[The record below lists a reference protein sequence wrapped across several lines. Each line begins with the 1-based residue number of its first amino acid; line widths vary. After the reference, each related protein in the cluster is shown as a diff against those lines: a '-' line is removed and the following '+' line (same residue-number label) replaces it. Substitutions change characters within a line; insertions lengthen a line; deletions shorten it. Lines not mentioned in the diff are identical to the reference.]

1 MTPDKQISKVIL
13 TFASIITVGIAGLMT
28 IEGWSFLDALYMTV
42 ITVSTV
48 GYKEVHDL
56 SVAGQV
62 FIIVF
67 IILGVGS
74 FLYVITNLAE
84 YVVAGQ
90 LKGAI
95 GKKKMKKKIGALKDH
110 YILCGFGRVG
120 QHVALELQREG
131 IEFVIIDNNPAAL
144 ARCDSLG
151 YLHVEGSASEDDV
164 LKEAGIH
171 RAKGLVAAIDSD
183 AENVY
188 VTLSA
193 KALKDRLYVVAR
205 ASSKEAEHKLLK
217 ANADRVISPYSIGG
231 KRLAGLLLRPNV
243 VEFLDLV
250 MHNEEANLFMEEVE
264 VIEGSKL
271 EGLTIGEARR
281 RCTSGANLLAI
292 KKGTGEAIVPAPG
305 GDVVLSR
312 GDLLIALGTRE
323 QLKEIETMS

>member
-1 MTPDKQISKVIL
+1 MNSEKHISKVIL
-13 TFASIITVGIAGLMT
+13 TFASIITVGVAGLMT

-42 ITVSTV
+42 ITVATV
-48 GYKEVHDL
+48 GYIEVHDL
-56 SVAGQV
+56 SAGGQI
-62 FIIVF
+62 FMIIF

-95 GKKKMKKKIGALKDH
+95 GKKKMKKKINELKDH

-120 QHVALELQREG
+120 LHAALELKREG
-131 IEFVIIDNNPAAL
+131 IEFVVIDTDPAAI

-151 YLHVEGSASEDDV
+151 YLHVEGNASEDDI
-164 LKEAGIH
+164 LKEAGISA
-171 RAKGLVAAIDSD
+171 AKGLVAAIDSD

-193 KALKDRLYVVAR
+193 KALKEKLYVVAR
-205 ASSKEAEHKLLK
+205 ASSKEAAPKLLK
-217 ANADRVISPYSIGG
+217 ANADRVISPDSIGG

-264 VIEGSKL
+264 VMGGSKL

-281 RCTSGANLLAI
+281 RCSSGANLLAI
-292 KKGTGEAIVPAPG
+292 KKGAGQAIIPSPG
-305 GDVVLSR
+305 GDAVLNR

-323 QLKEIETMS
+323 QLKEIETLS

>member
-1 MTPDKQISKVIL
+1 MTPEKQINKVIL
-13 TFASIITVGIAGLMT
+13 TFASIITVGVAGLMT

-56 SVAGQV
+56 SALGQV

-74 FLYVITNLAE
+74 FLYIITNLAE

-120 QHVALELQREG
+120 QHVAAELVREG
-131 IEFVIIDNNPAAL
+131 IEFVIIDNNPAAIE
-144 ARCDSLG
+144 RCDSLG
-151 YLHVEGSASEDDV
+151 YLHVEGSASEDEV
-164 LKEAGIH
+164 LREAGILK
-171 RAKGLVAAIDSD
+171 AKGLVAAIDSD

-188 VTLSA
+188 VALSA
-193 KALKDRLYVVAR
+193 KALKDKLYVVAR

-264 VIEGSKL
+264 VIGGSGL
-271 EGLTIGEARR
+271 EGLTISEARR
-281 RCTSGANLLAI
+281 RCASGANLLAI
-292 KKGTGEAIVPAPG
+292 KKGAGQAIVPSPG